1 MEARRYCTALV
12 VVAAGASLLAP
23 PVARSADIQ
32 IPAKVHLAK
41 VDKNTGVAKVAKVVN
56 KPAVKGT
63 VFVIPT
69 PGGPND
75 PTEMSATLRFCK
87 LSAPL
92 AECTPI
98 LLRSAQWK
106 GLGKV
111 PGSKGYK
118 YKGEGSPDDPCKVV
132 ILKPKV
138 IKAVCKGPGA
148 LDAPDPFS
156 LPIGPA
162 GVGWELVVGDD
173 RYCAESSD
181 ATGATV
187 KQDDP
192 AKGVWKAIK
201 ANAPLV
207 CFAAAPPSPTPT
219 PGATPTPTPPYG
231 SASRAFLA
239 PAAGL
244 LR

>member
-1 MEARRYCTALV
+1 MEAQRFRIALV
-12 VVAAGASLLAP
+12 VVGVSLLAA
-23 PVARSADIQ
+23 PVARAVDMPV
-32 IPAKVHLAK
+32 PAKVHLAK
-41 VDKNTGVAKVAKVVN
+41 VDKNDGTAKVAKVVN

-92 AECTPI
+92 SECTPI

-118 YKGEGSPDDPCKVV
+118 YKGAGSPDDPCKVV
-132 ILKPKV
+132 IIKPKV

-148 LDAPDPFS
+148 LDAPNPFS

-173 RYCAESSD
+173 RYCAESSV

-187 KQDDP
+187 KKDD
-192 AKGVWKAIK
+192 AAAGVWKAIK
-201 ANAPLV
+201 ASAPLV
-207 CFAAAPPSPTPT
+207 CFASAPTSPTPAPTPT
-219 PGATPTPTPPYG
+219 PGATPTPPYG

-244 LR
+244 LQ